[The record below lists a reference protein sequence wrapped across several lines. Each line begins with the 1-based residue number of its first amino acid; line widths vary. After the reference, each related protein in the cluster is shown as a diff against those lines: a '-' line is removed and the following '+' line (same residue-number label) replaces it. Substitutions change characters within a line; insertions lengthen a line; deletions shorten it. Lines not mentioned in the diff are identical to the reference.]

1 MVLCGGKSSRMGTP
15 KMLLPFGHELLLQR
29 MVRIVRDVVS
39 PVAVVRAK
47 TQSLPEL
54 PPETVIVTDE
64 HDSLGPL
71 AGLYSGLTALTHSAD
86 AVYAT
91 SCDAPL
97 LMPEF
102 VRYVCDHLQDADM
115 AICRGGRYHHPL
127 AAVYRTNLANKIAEL
142 ISQDRLRPVYL
153 MDECDARVIDVE
165 SIRPV
170 DPGLDSLRNMNTPE
184 DYRLLL
190 KQAGLSSSDSG
201 SLKVEE

>member
-1 MVLCGGKSSRMGTP
+1 
-15 KMLLPFGHELLLQR
+15 MLLPFGDEVLLQR

-47 TQSLPEL
+47 TQALPEL
-54 PPETVIVTDE
+54 PPETVIVTDD

-71 AGLYSGLTALTHSAD
+71 AGLYSGLTALTNSAD

-102 VRYVCDHLQDADM
+102 VRYVCGQLQDADM
-115 AICRGGRYHHPL
+115 AICRDGKYHHPL
-127 AAVYRTNLANKIAEL
+127 AAVYRTNLTNKIAEL
-142 ISQDRLRPVYL
+142 ISQDRLRPIYL
-153 MDECDARVIDVE
+153 MEKCDARVIDIE

-170 DPGLDSLRNMNTPE
+170 DPNLDSLRNMNTPE

-190 KQAGLSSSDSG
+190 KQVGLPNSG
-201 SLKVEE
+201 SASLKVDQ